1 MKALF
6 STLHFV
12 GFVLII
18 LSCFLLCERKRGY
31 FLASLQQP
39 LEERIEIKI
48 TGRKASGSIK
58 GCGPEEALASK
69 FMAF

>member
-1 MKALF
+1 MK
-6 STLHFV
+6 
-12 GFVLII
+12 G
-18 LSCFLLCERKRGY
+18 RGGY

-48 TGRKASGSIK
+48 TGRKASGSMK